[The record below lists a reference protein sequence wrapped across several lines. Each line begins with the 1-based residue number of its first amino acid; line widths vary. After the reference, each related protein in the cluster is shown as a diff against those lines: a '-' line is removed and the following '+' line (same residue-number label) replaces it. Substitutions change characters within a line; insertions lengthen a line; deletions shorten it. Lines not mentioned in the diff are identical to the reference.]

1 MNNDN
6 ALQIIF
12 SVSSREQRRA
22 GRRMARYRTPDL
34 QRRYWLGALLFVG
47 VFAALLY
54 GAFFFDARRI
64 ATFLQESCAFLPDD
78 EIEVDAFAAQ
88 WDAWLVNRDSVFA
101 ALQRLFFW
109 SLALLWL
116 AIFYL
121 RWNYSLTLRALLDPP
136 DGREFLLSISVEG
149 LLVTEAGR
157 TRLFYAW
164 PAVSR
169 VILDKEF
176 LLFYVNRNVAWFI
189 PLDRF
194 ANQAAADAFFQ
205 QALQFK
211 EQSS

>member
-1 MNNDN
+1 MDKNE
-6 ALQIIF
+6 ALQMVF
-12 SVSSREQRRA
+12 SVTSREQRRA
-22 GRRMARYRTPDL
+22 GRRMCRYRSL
-34 QRRYWLGALLFVG
+34 ELKRRYWLGALVAIVLF
-47 VFAALLY
+47 ALLY
-54 GAFFFDARRI
+54 GGFFFDARRI
-64 ATFLQESCAFLPDD
+64 AAFLQEGCAFLPDD

-88 WDAWLVNRDSVFA
+88 WDAWFVSRNSVFS

-121 RWNYSLTLRALLDPP
+121 RWNYSIALRALLDPP
-136 DGREFLLSISVEG
+136 DGREFRLSISAEG
-149 LLVTEAGR
+149 LLVEEAGR
-157 TRLFYAW
+157 TRLFYLW

-176 LLFYVNRNVAWFI
+176 LLFYVNRNAAYFI

-194 ANQAAADAFFQ
+194 ADHAAAAAFFQ

-211 EQSS
+211 EQS

>member
-22 GRRMARYRTPDL
+22 GRRMCRYRTPDL
-34 QRRYWLGALLFVG
+34 QRRYWLGALIAIVLF
-47 VFAALLY
+47 ALLY
-54 GAFFFDARRI
+54 GGFFFDARRI

-78 EIEVDAFAAQ
+78 AMDADAFAAQ
-88 WDAWLVNRDSVFA
+88 WDAWVGKRDSGFA

-116 AIFYL
+116 AILYV

-136 DGREFLLSISVEG
+136 DGREFLLSISAEG
-149 LLVTEAGR
+149 LTMEEAGR
-157 TRLFYAW
+157 SRLFYFW

-176 LLFYVNRNVAWFI
+176 LLFYVNRNVAGFI

-194 ANQAAADAFFQ
+194 SDAAAAAAFFQ